1 MWMVNEV
8 KDLSFTKF
16 EMKNLGEVDYCF
28 DIEVK
33 RNESSK
39 RIWLGQLK
47 YIFEFLLRFGT

>member
-1 MWMVNEV
+1 
-8 KDLSFTKF
+8 
-16 EMKNLGEVDYCF
+16 MKNLGEVDYCF